1 MRSVSFAQTA
11 GAAQRSAFRRL
22 RLRERNRRPYAER
35 FRRADVDAPS
45 AQHAIPRSYM
55 IGAFV
60 QNAVEDLG
68 VAEAH
73 GAARVAV
80 HAALSIHLDA
90 DQTERADRF
99 VETTQGAERPAPYA
113 LGPEELGHHDGGHG
127 EAAR

>member
-1 MRSVSFAQTA
+1 
-11 GAAQRSAFRRL
+11 
-22 RLRERNRRPYAER
+22 
-35 FRRADVDAPS
+35 
-45 AQHAIPRSYM
+45 M

-60 QNAVEDLG
+60 QNAVEDLW

-113 LGPEELGHHDGGHG
+113 LGVGIVAIIALAVLAFAIIRRRNKH
-127 EAAR
+127 